1 MPSPI
6 IPILLA
12 GGAGT
17 RLWPVSRD
25 ALPKQFLPLVGE
37 HSTYQQTL
45 LRVQDPMFAAPIVI
59 TGPNFHFFARRQAE
73 EVGVEATV
81 VIEPLRRDSAAAIA
95 AATAVARQRDPMP
108 WCWRS
113 PPTTS
118 SSTCRSSAPLVSP
131 AAKPPRPDRIVTFG
145 IKPTEPKTSYGYILP
160 GEAIG
165 KSGVYVR
172 QELRREAGRRDRRP
186 LCPRRLSV
194 EFRQLPVPRRRAAVR
209 TGDGSSRRSP
219 KRSRPRSPRPPPTS
233 AFCACSRKLSRA
245 RRMKSIDYAVME
257 KTDRAAVVAGDFR
270 WSDIGS
276 WDALF
281 DITPP
286 DAAGNVVQGP
296 AVTLDASGCV
306 VHSDGRLVAAVG
318 VKDLVVVSTSDA
330 VMVVPRARAQ
340 EVKQLVDKLKAAKR
354 PEATDHKRVH
364 RPWGYYESIDMGERF
379 QVKRIVVIPG
389 GVLSLQKH
397 RHRAEHWVVVRG
409 TAEVTIADTIQ
420 NVHEN
425 ESVYIP
431 IGSVHRMANQGKIPL
446 ELIEVQTGSY
456 LGEDDIERI
465 EDIYKRS

>member
-25 ALPKQFLPLVGE
+25 ALPKQFLPLVGDR
-37 HSTYQQTL
+37 STYQETL
-45 LRVQDPMFAAPIVI
+45 LRVQDPMFAPPIVI

-73 EVGVEATV
+73 EIGVEATV
-81 VIEPLRRDSAAAIA
+81 VIEPMRRDSGPAIA
-95 AATAVARQRDPMP
+95 AATAIAALRDPQAVVLALAADHIILDVEAF
-108 WCWRS
+108 RA
-113 PPTTS
+113 
-118 SSTCRSSAPLVSP
+118 TCLAGRV
-131 AAKPPRPDRIVTFG
+131 AAEAGRIVTFG

-165 KSGVYVR
+165 SGGVHAVKSFVEKPDPATATRYVR
-172 QELRREAGRRDRRP
+172 DGYLWNSGNFLFRADVLLSELE
-186 LCPRRLSV
+186 RLEPDMASAV
-194 EFRQLPVPRRRAAVR
+194 KAAVANASNDLGFVR
-209 TGDGSSRRSP
+209 LQP
-219 KRSRPRSPRPPPTS
+219 E
-233 AFCACSRKLSRA
+233 AFARA
-245 RRMKSIDYAVME
+245 PQKSIDYAVME
-257 KTDRAAVVAGDFR
+257 KTDRAAVVAGQFR

-281 DITPP
+281 DITPR
-286 DAAGNVVQGP
+286 DTAGNVLQGP
-296 AVTLDASGCV
+296 VVSVDSTGCV
-306 VHSDGRLVAAVG
+306 VHADQRLTAVVG
-318 VKDLVVVSTSDA
+318 VKDLIVVSTSDA

-340 EVKQLVDKLKAAKR
+340 EVRELVSKLKAQKR

-389 GVLSLQKH
+389 GILSLQKH

-409 TAEVTIADTIQ
+409 TAEVTIGEQIRA
-420 NVHEN
+420 VHEN

-431 IGSVHRMANQGKIPL
+431 IGSVHRMANKGKIPL

-456 LGEDDIERI
+456 LGEDDIERL
-465 EDIYKRS
+465 EDVYKRT

>member
-6 IPILLA
+6 IPLILA

-25 ALPKQFLPLVGE
+25 ALPKQFLPLVGDR
-37 HSTYQQTL
+37 STYQETL
-45 LRVQDPMFAAPIVI
+45 LRVQDPMFGPPIVI

-81 VIEPLRRDSAAAIA
+81 VIEPLRRDSAPAIA
-95 AATAVARQRDPMP
+95 AATAVALKRDPDAVVLALAADHIILDGLQF
-108 WCWRS
+108 RA
-113 PPTTS
+113 
-118 SSTCRSSAPLVSP
+118 TCLAGREGAD
-131 AAKPPRPDRIVTFG
+131 AGRIVTFG

-160 GEAIG
+160 GEVIG
-165 KSGVYVR
+165 KTGVHAVKSFVEKPDAATAARYVKDGYLWNSGNFLFRADVLLS
-172 QELRREAGRRDRRP
+172 ELARLEPAMAEAI
-186 LCPRRLSV
+186 
-194 EFRQLPVPRRRAAVR
+194 EAAVAKASTDLGFLR
-209 TGDGSSRRSP
+209 LDP
-219 KRSRPRSPRPPPTS
+219 D
-233 AFCACSRKLSRA
+233 AFARA
-245 RRMKSIDYAVME
+245 PQKSIDYAVME
-257 KTDRAAVVAGDFR
+257 KTKRAAVVTGDFR

-281 DITPP
+281 DITPR
-286 DAAGNVVQGP
+286 DAGGNVLHGP
-296 AVTLDASGCV
+296 AVTIDSTGCI
-306 VHSDGRLVAAVG
+306 VHSDGQLVAAAG
-318 VKDLVVVSTSDA
+318 VNDMVIVTTSDA

-340 EVKQLVDKLKAAKR
+340 EVRELVNKVKAAKR

-397 RHRAEHWVVVRG
+397 RHRSEHWVVVRG
-409 TAEVTIADTIQ
+409 TAEVTVGDQIRA
-420 NVHEN
+420 VHEN
-425 ESVYIP
+425 ESIYIP
-431 IGSVHRMANQGKIPL
+431 IGSVHRMANRGKIPL

>member
-25 ALPKQFLPLVGE
+25 ALPKQFLPLVGDR
-37 HSTYQQTL
+37 STYQETL
-45 LRVQDPMFAAPIVI
+45 LRVQNPMFAPPIVI

-81 VIEPLRRDSAAAIA
+81 VIEPMRRDSGPAIA
-95 AATAVARQRDPMP
+95 AATAIAALRDPQAVVLALAADHIILDVEAF
-108 WCWRS
+108 RA
-113 PPTTS
+113 
-118 SSTCRSSAPLVSP
+118 TCLAGR
-131 AAKPPRPDRIVTFG
+131 AAAEAGRIVTFG

-165 KSGVYVR
+165 SGGVHAVKSFVEKPDPATAARYVR
-172 QELRREAGRRDRRP
+172 DGYLWNSGNFLFRADVLLSELERLEPDMAGA
-186 LCPRRLSV
+186 V
-194 EFRQLPVPRRRAAVR
+194 KAAVTNANNDLGFVR
-209 TGDGSSRRSP
+209 LQP
-219 KRSRPRSPRPPPTS
+219 E
-233 AFCACSRKLSRA
+233 AFARA
-245 RRMKSIDYAVME
+245 PQKSIDYAVME
-257 KTDRAAVVAGDFR
+257 KTDRAAVVAGQFR

-281 DITPP
+281 DITPR
-286 DAAGNVVQGP
+286 DSAGNVLQGP
-296 AVTLDASGCV
+296 VVSVDATGCV
-306 VHSDGRLVAAVG
+306 VHADQRLTAVVG
-318 VKDLVVVSTSDA
+318 VKDLIVVSTSDA

-340 EVKQLVDKLKAAKR
+340 EVRELVSKLKAEKR

-389 GVLSLQKH
+389 GILSLQKH

-409 TAEVTIADTIQ
+409 TAEVTIGEQARA
-420 NVHEN
+420 VHEN

-431 IGSVHRMANQGKIPL
+431 IGSVHRMANKGKIPL

-456 LGEDDIERI
+456 LGEDDIERL
-465 EDIYKRS
+465 EDVYKRT

>member
-25 ALPKQFLPLVGE
+25 ALPKQFLPLVGDR
-37 HSTYQQTL
+37 STYQETL
-45 LRVQDPMFAAPIVI
+45 LRVQDPMFGPPIVI
-59 TGPNFHFFARRQAE
+59 TGPNFHFLARRQAE
-73 EVGVEATV
+73 DVGVEATV
-81 VIEPLRRDSAAAIA
+81 VIEPLRRDSGPAIA
-95 AATAVARQRDPMP
+95 AATAVALKRDPDAVVLALAADHIILDVSQF
-108 WCWRS
+108 RA
-113 PPTTS
+113 
-118 SSTCRSSAPLVSP
+118 TCLAGRE
-131 AAKPPRPDRIVTFG
+131 AAEAGSIVTFG

-160 GEAIG
+160 GAAIG
-165 KSGVYVR
+165 KSGVHAVKSFVEKPDAATAARYVR
-172 QELRREAGRRDRRP
+172 DGYLWNSGNFLFRADVLLSELARLEPAMAEAI
-186 LCPRRLSV
+186 
-194 EFRQLPVPRRRAAVR
+194 EAAVAKASTDLGFLR
-209 TGDGSSRRSP
+209 LQP
-219 KRSRPRSPRPPPTS
+219 E
-233 AFCACSRKLSRA
+233 AFARA
-245 RRMKSIDYAVME
+245 PLKSIDYAVME

-281 DITPP
+281 DITPH
-286 DAAGNVVQGP
+286 DAAGNVVHGP
-296 AVTLDASGCV
+296 VVTMDASGCV
-306 VHSDGRLVAAVG
+306 VHSDGRLTAVVG
-318 VKDLVVVSTSDA
+318 VNDLVVVSTSDA
-330 VMVVPRARAQ
+330 VMVIPRARSQ
-340 EVKQLVDKLKAAKR
+340 EVRELVAKLKAAKR

-409 TAEVTIADTIQ
+409 TAEVTIGDTIQ
-420 NVHEN
+420 AVHEN

-431 IGSVHRMANQGKIPL
+431 IGSVHRLANQGKIPL

>member
-25 ALPKQFLPLVGE
+25 ALPKQFLPLVGDR
-37 HSTYQQTL
+37 STYQETL
-45 LRVQDPMFAAPIVI
+45 LRVRDPMFGPPIVI
-59 TGPNFHFFARRQAE
+59 TGPNFHFFAQRQAE
-73 EVGVEATV
+73 DVGVEATV
-81 VIEPLRRDSAAAIA
+81 VVEPLRRDSGPAVA
-95 AATAVARQRDPMP
+95 AATAVARQRDPNAVVLALAADHVILDVP
-108 WCWRS
+108 QFRA
-113 PPTTS
+113 
-118 SSTCRSSAPLVSP
+118 TCLAGRE
-131 AAKPPRPDRIVTFG
+131 AADAGRIVTFG

-165 KSGVYVR
+165 NAGVHAVKSFVEKPDAATAARYVR
-172 QELRREAGRRDRRP
+172 DGYLWNSGNFLFRADVLLSELKRLEPAMSEAI
-186 LCPRRLSV
+186 
-194 EFRQLPVPRRRAAVR
+194 EAAVAKATTDLGFLR
-209 TGDGSSRRSP
+209 LQP
-219 KRSRPRSPRPPPTS
+219 E
-233 AFCACSRKLSRA
+233 AFARA
-245 RRMKSIDYAVME
+245 PLKSIDYAVME

-286 DAAGNVVQGP
+286 DAAGNVVHGP
-296 AVTLDASGCV
+296 AVTLDATGCV
-306 VHSDGRLVAAVG
+306 LHSDGQLVTAIG

-330 VMVVPRARAQ
+330 VMVVPRSRAQ
-340 EVKQLVDKLKAAKR
+340 EVKELVAKLKADKR

-389 GVLSLQKH
+389 GMLSLQKH
-397 RHRAEHWVVVRG
+397 RHRAEHWVVVHG
-409 TAEVTIADTIQ
+409 TAEVTIGDTVRA
-420 NVHEN
+420 VHEN

-431 IGSVHRMANQGKIPL
+431 IGSVHRLANQGKIPL

-465 EDIYKRS
+465 EDIYKRR

>member
-6 IPILLA
+6 IPLILA

-25 ALPKQFLPLVGE
+25 ALPKQFLPLVGDR
-37 HSTYQQTL
+37 STYQETL
-45 LRVQDPMFAAPIVI
+45 LRVQDPMFGPPIVI

-81 VIEPLRRDSAAAIA
+81 VIEPLRRDSAPAIA
-95 AATAVARQRDPMP
+95 AATAVALKRDPDAVALALAADHIILDGP
-108 WCWRS
+108 QFRA
-113 PPTTS
+113 
-118 SSTCRSSAPLVSP
+118 TCLAGREGAD
-131 AAKPPRPDRIVTFG
+131 AGRIVTFG

-165 KSGVYVR
+165 KTGVHAVKSFVEKPDAATAARYVKDGYLWNSGNFLFRADVLLS
-172 QELRREAGRRDRRP
+172 ELARLEPAMAEAI
-186 LCPRRLSV
+186 
-194 EFRQLPVPRRRAAVR
+194 EAAVAKASTDLGFLR
-209 TGDGSSRRSP
+209 LDP
-219 KRSRPRSPRPPPTS
+219 D
-233 AFCACSRKLSRA
+233 AFARA
-245 RRMKSIDYAVME
+245 PQKSIDYAVME

-281 DITPP
+281 DITPR
-286 DAAGNVVQGP
+286 DAGGNVLHGP
-296 AVTLDASGCV
+296 AVTIDSTGCI
-306 VHSDGRLVAAVG
+306 VHSDGQLVAAAG
-318 VKDLVVVSTSDA
+318 VNNMVIVTTSDA

-340 EVKQLVDKLKAAKR
+340 EVRELVNKVKAAKR

-379 QVKRIVVIPG
+379 QVKRIVVVPG

-397 RHRAEHWVVVRG
+397 RHRSEHWIVVRG
-409 TAEVTIADTIQ
+409 TAEVTIGE
-420 NVHEN
+420 NVRPVHEN
-425 ESVYIP
+425 ESIYIP
-431 IGSVHRMANQGKIPL
+431 IGSVHRMANRGKIPL

>member
-25 ALPKQFLPLVGE
+25 ALPKQFLPLVGDR
-37 HSTYQQTL
+37 STYQETL
-45 LRVQDPMFAAPIVI
+45 LRVQDLMFGPPIVI

-73 EVGVEATV
+73 DVGVEATV
-81 VIEPLRRDSAAAIA
+81 VIEPLRRDSGPAIA
-95 AATAVARQRDPMP
+95 AATAVALKRDPDAVVLALAADHIILDVSQF
-108 WCWRS
+108 RA
-113 PPTTS
+113 
-118 SSTCRSSAPLVSP
+118 TCLAGRE
-131 AAKPPRPDRIVTFG
+131 AAEAGSIVTFG

-160 GEAIG
+160 GAAIG
-165 KSGVYVR
+165 KSGVHAVKSFVEKPDAATAARYVR
-172 QELRREAGRRDRRP
+172 DGYLWNSGNFLFRADVLLSELARLEPAMAEAI
-186 LCPRRLSV
+186 
-194 EFRQLPVPRRRAAVR
+194 EAAVAKASTDLGFLR
-209 TGDGSSRRSP
+209 LQP
-219 KRSRPRSPRPPPTS
+219 E
-233 AFCACSRKLSRA
+233 AFARA
-245 RRMKSIDYAVME
+245 PLKSIDYAVME

-281 DITPP
+281 DITPH
-286 DAAGNVVQGP
+286 DAAGNVLHGP
-296 AVTLDASGCV
+296 VVTMDASGCV
-306 VHSDGRLVAAVG
+306 VHSDGRLTAVVG
-318 VKDLVVVSTSDA
+318 VNDLVVVSTSDA
-330 VMVVPRARAQ
+330 VMVIPRARSQ
-340 EVKQLVDKLKAAKR
+340 EVRELVAKLKAAKR

-409 TAEVTIADTIQ
+409 TAEVTIGDTIQ
-420 NVHEN
+420 AVHEN
-425 ESVYIP
+425 QSVFIP
-431 IGSVHRMANQGKIPL
+431 IGSVHRLANQGKIPL

>member
-6 IPILLA
+6 VPILLA

-25 ALPKQFLPLVGE
+25 ALPKQFLPLVGNR
-37 HSTYQQTL
+37 STYQETL
-45 LRVQDPMFAAPIVI
+45 LRVRDPMFAPPIVI

-81 VIEPLRRDSAAAIA
+81 VIEPMRRDSGPAIA
-95 AATAVARQRDPMP
+95 AATTVAAMRDPQAVVLALAADHVILDVEAF
-108 WCWRS
+108 RA
-113 PPTTS
+113 
-118 SSTCRSSAPLVSP
+118 TCLAGR
-131 AAKPPRPDRIVTFG
+131 AAAESGHIVTFG
-145 IKPTEPKTSYGYILP
+145 IEPTEPKTSYGYILP

-165 KSGVYVR
+165 SSSVHTVKSFVEKPNIATAERYVR
-172 QELRREAGRRDRRP
+172 EGYLWNSGNFLFRADILLSELARLEPEMAGAIT
-186 LCPRRLSV
+186 
-194 EFRQLPVPRRRAAVR
+194 AAVTNAKDDLGFLR
-209 TGDGSSRRSP
+209 LQPESFG
-219 KRSRPRSPRPPPTS
+219 
-233 AFCACSRKLSRA
+233 RA
-245 RRMKSIDYAVME
+245 PQKSIDYAVME
-257 KTDRAAVVAGDFR
+257 KTDRAAVVAGQFR

-281 DITPP
+281 DITPR
-286 DAAGNVVQGP
+286 DSAGNVLQGP
-296 AVTLDASGCV
+296 VVSMDASNCV
-306 VHSDGRLVAAVG
+306 VHADQRLTTIVG

-340 EVKQLVDKLKAAKR
+340 EVRELVSKLKAEKR

-389 GVLSLQKH
+389 GILSLQRH

-409 TAEVTIADTIQ
+409 TAEVTIGEQVRA
-420 NVHEN
+420 VHEN

-431 IGSVHRMANQGKIPL
+431 IGSVHRMANKGKIPL

-456 LGEDDIERI
+456 LGEDDIERL
-465 EDIYKRS
+465 EDIYKRT